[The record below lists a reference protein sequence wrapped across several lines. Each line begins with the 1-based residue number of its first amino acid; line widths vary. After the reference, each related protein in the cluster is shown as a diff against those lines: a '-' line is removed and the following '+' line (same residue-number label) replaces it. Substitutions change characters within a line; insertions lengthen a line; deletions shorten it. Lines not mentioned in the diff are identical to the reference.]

1 MFFSIAGHLVHQMNQ
16 QHSQCRNM
24 MFLEAH
30 ILITV
35 RDYELV
41 VWDVNDARQM
51 CIVSLANNNGSGGG
65 CQAVER
71 TNTGVNGEDLG
82 GKRGNSLERRRSSS
96 NHHHQQHSS
105 SSSFDSMIRTYQTA
119 AIQRLCFAV
128 QQKVLLCDYG
138 NSLCVISNPF
148 AAKKLD

>member
-1 MFFSIAGHLVHQMNQ
+1 
-16 QHSQCRNM
+16 

-30 ILITV
+30 ILMTV

-41 VWDVNDARQM
+41 VWDVNDARQL
-51 CIVSLANNNGSGGG
+51 CIVSLASTTASQ
-65 CQAVER
+65 QANKAHLMNSSTE
-71 TNTGVNGEDLG
+71 EAA
-82 GKRGNSLERRRSSS
+82 GNAIERRRSGSANN
-96 NHHHQQHSS
+96 NHHHRHHSNS
-105 SSSFDSMIRTYQTA
+105 QFDQSMIRTYQTA

-138 NSLCVISNPF
+138 NTLCVISNPF